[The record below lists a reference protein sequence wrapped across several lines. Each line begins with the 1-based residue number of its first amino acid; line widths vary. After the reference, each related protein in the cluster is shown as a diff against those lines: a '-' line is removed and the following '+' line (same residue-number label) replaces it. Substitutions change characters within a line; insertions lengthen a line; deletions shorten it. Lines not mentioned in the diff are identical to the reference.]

1 MIAGTPFKLDSDS
14 NSSSANMG
22 KRVKQPLLG
31 GKFKDPKALPGLSG
45 EEAALRKAI
54 ASITPFRMIAAT
66 LLLGV
71 FGYMYISHVF
81 YMQKLHTEVNNLR
94 TEYEQVR
101 IDQHNTQL
109 TYERLT
115 GPSDVYQRA
124 RQIGLIDGGPADKI
138 LNLNP

>member
-1 MIAGTPFKLDSDS
+1 MIAGTPFKMDS
-14 NSSSANMG
+14 NSTSSLNMG
-22 KRVKQPLLG
+22 KRVKQPLLS
-31 GKFKDPKALPGLSG
+31 GKFMDPKALSGLSG
-45 EEAALRKAI
+45 EDAALRKAI
-54 ASITPFRMIAAT
+54 ASITPFRMIATT
-66 LLLGV
+66 LMLGV

-81 YMQKLHTEVNNLR
+81 YMQKLHTEVNSLR
-94 TEYEQVR
+94 TEYEQVK

-115 GPSDVYQRA
+115 GPSVVYQRA